1 MHILHAGRE
10 NDLSKALFATCP
22 RGRLRM
28 GGVGVYGRLLYM
40 AIVPAVV
47 LEGLYSQPTPFIL
60 FCPPK
65 LSGVNFCGY
74 SMFIQAY

>member
-40 AIVPAVV
+40 ASVPA
-47 LEGLYSQPTPFIL
+47 LGLKSPYSQLTPFVL
-60 FCPPK
+60 SCPPK

-74 SMFIQAY
+74 SMFIKA